1 MSDGR
6 PLAFGVA
13 LGAVLLG
20 GVAKRGSASDSG
32 ATIVLKCRKSLFK
45 STYRKNAF
53 TKGRKYEVVSEDDYV
68 WVRDNTGRPF
78 TFSRTSGGPF
88 YVLSDYFESS
98 ARKITRKPIETIVRK
113 VFRVFEK
120 EGIDDMSD
128 YSPGWLSRVVGDATG
143 RTVLGVGG
151 SRIVLDL
158 GDGTVLKIAPFDGG
172 RSNLS
177 EARLFFSAE
186 DAKEQALIGI
196 LVPVID
202 VSDGTWLRMAKA
214 VPVEEGWVNPRLA
227 EILRRVEEIRE
238 ILTRYEDDPRFEID
252 PTVIE
257 DMVPKNVGWHDGV
270 LKALDYGG

>member
-6 PLAFGVA
+6 PLAFGIA

-20 GVAKRGSASDSG
+20 GAAKARSG
-32 ATIVLKCRKSLFK
+32 
-45 STYRKNAF
+45 
-53 TKGRKYEVVSEDDYV
+53 
-68 WVRDNTGRPF
+68 
-78 TFSRTSGGPF
+78 
-88 YVLSDYFESS
+88 SS

-128 YSPGWLSRVVGDATG
+128 YSPGWLSHVVGDATG

-172 RSNLS
+172 RGNLS

-186 DAKEQALIGI
+186 DAKEQALIGV

-214 VPVEEGWVNPRLA
+214 VPVEEGWVNPRLD

-257 DMVPKNVGWHDGV
+257 DVAPKNVGWHDGV